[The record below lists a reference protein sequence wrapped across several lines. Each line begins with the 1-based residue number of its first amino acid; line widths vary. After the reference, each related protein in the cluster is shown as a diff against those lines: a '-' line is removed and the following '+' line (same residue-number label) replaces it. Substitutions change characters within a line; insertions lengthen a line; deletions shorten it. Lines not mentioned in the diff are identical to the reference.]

1 MIRRFFRDVK
11 RFNKYALYSAKA
23 NLKTEV
29 ANSYL
34 NWLWWILDPLCFML
48 IYTFVFGVV
57 FNSKEDFFTVFI
69 FIGLT
74 LWNFFSK
81 TVNQSVRL
89 VKMNKSIVSKVYIP
103 KFMLVLVRMYVNGFK
118 MLISLVIIVIMI
130 LAYRVPIT
138 WNVLYIIPV
147 LLTLFV
153 LTFGIST
160 ILLHFGVFVED
171 LSNVTNLVLRL
182 LFYLTGI
189 FYDVQKKL
197 KRMAPLDVIAVRVNP
212 MAFLLASAR
221 GALLYGQT
229 PHRKILLL
237 WFVISVLISALGVR
251 LIYKNEN
258 SYVKVI

>member
-1 MIRRFFRDVK
+1 MIKRFFRDVK
-11 RFNKYALYSAKA
+11 RFHKYAIYSAKA

-29 ANSYL
+29 ADSYL

-74 LWNFFSK
+74 MWNFFNK
-81 TVNQSVRL
+81 TVNQSVKI
-89 VKMNKSIVSKVYIP
+89 VKNNKSIVSKVYIP
-103 KFMLVLVRMYVNGFK
+103 KFILVLVRMYVNGFK
-118 MLISLVIIVIMI
+118 MLISLGIIVIMI
-130 LAYRVPIT
+130 IIYRVPLT
-138 WNVLYIIPV
+138 YNVIYIIPI
-147 LLTLFV
+147 LMTLFV
-153 LTFGIST
+153 LTFGVST
-160 ILLHFGVFVED
+160 VLLHYGVFVED
-171 LSNVTNLVLRL
+171 LSNVTNLALRL

-197 KRMAPLDVIAVRVNP
+197 KKMAPLDVIAVRVNP
-212 MAFLLASAR
+212 VAFLLASMR

-229 PHRKILLL
+229 PHRKLLLL
-237 WFVISVLISALGVR
+237 WFVISLLISALGVR
-251 LIYKNEN
+251 LVYKNEN

>member
-1 MIRRFFRDVK
+1 MIKRFVNDVK
-11 RFNKYALYSAKA
+11 RFNTYAVYSAKA

-29 ANSYL
+29 AGSYL

-57 FNSKEDFFTVFI
+57 FNSKEDFFTIFI

-74 LWNFFSK
+74 LWTFFNK
-81 TVNQSVRL
+81 TVNQSVKI
-89 VKMNKSIVSKVYIP
+89 VKRNKSIVSKVYIP
-103 KFMLVLVRMYVNGFK
+103 KYMLVVVQMYVNGFK
-118 MLISLVIIVIMI
+118 MLISLAIIVIMI
-130 LAYRVPIT
+130 IVYRVPLT
-138 WNVLYIIPV
+138 WNVLYIIPI

-153 LTFGIST
+153 LTFGVST
-160 ILLHFGVFVED
+160 VLVHFGVYVED

-197 KRMAPLDVIAVRVNP
+197 KKLAPLDVIALRVNP
-212 MAFLLASAR
+212 MAFLLASTR

-229 PHRKILLL
+229 PHRKMLLL
-237 WFVISVLISALGVR
+237 WFVISILLSALGVR

>member
-1 MIRRFFRDVK
+1 MIKRFVNDVK
-11 RFNKYALYSAKA
+11 RFNTYAVYSAKA

-29 ANSYL
+29 AGSYL

-74 LWNFFSK
+74 MWTFFNK
-81 TVNQSVRL
+81 TVNQSVKI
-89 VKMNKSIVSKVYIP
+89 VKKNKSIVSKVYIP
-103 KFMLVLVRMYVNGFK
+103 KYMLVVVQMYVNGFK
-118 MLISLVIIVIMI
+118 MLISLAIIVIMI
-130 LAYRVPIT
+130 IVYRVPLT
-138 WNVLYIIPV
+138 WNVLYIVPI
-147 LLTLFV
+147 LLTLFL
-153 LTFGIST
+153 LTFGVST
-160 ILLHFGVFVED
+160 VLVHFGVYVED
-171 LSNVTNLVLRL
+171 LANVTNLVLRL

-197 KRMAPLDVIAVRVNP
+197 KKLAPLDVIAVRVNP
-212 MAFLLASAR
+212 VAFLLASMR

-229 PHRKILLL
+229 PHRKILVL
-237 WFVISVLISALGVR
+237 WFVISLLLSALGVR